1 MKENDRVPTR
11 LIKEPLLEAV
21 WEIRF
26 SGAKR
31 SVADLLPGV
40 LFKAFPEKYTNIVKL
55 PASEIPAVIV
65 ERDLNLKYV
74 PKIRLESGNQAI
86 QIGEHVVSL
95 NCWRPYSGWAR
106 FSEDIRSLVKT
117 VLETG
122 LIGEIERF
130 SLKYVDLI
138 ELAPTADLR
147 CLNIELRFGEM
158 DIVGRPV
165 QMRTE
170 IDEGDH
176 IHIIQVV
183 SPAEAGLPGE
193 TERKKGLLVD
203 IDTIKTFTG
212 KGTWD
217 ELDRCLDDVHLSCKR
232 MFFRLLTQDT
242 LQRLE
247 PEYGG

>member
-1 MKENDRVPTR
+1 MKEKDQVPTR
-11 LIKEPLLEAV
+11 LRKEPLLEAI

-26 SGAKR
+26 AHAKQ
-31 SVADLLPGV
+31 SVADLLPGF
-40 LFKAFPEKYTNIVKL
+40 LFKAFPEKFTNIVRL
-55 PASEIPAVIV
+55 PASEIPDAIIKS
-65 ERDLNLKYV
+65 DPNLRYV

-106 FSEDIRSLVKT
+106 FSEDIRSLSKT

-122 LIGEIERF
+122 LIDELERF

-147 CLNIELRFGEM
+147 CLNLSLRFGEM
-158 DIVGRPV
+158 DIVERPV

-170 IDEGDH
+170 IAEGDH

-203 IDTIKTFTG
+203 IDTIRTFTG
-212 KGTWD
+212 NGTWD
-217 ELDRCLDDVHLSCKR
+217 ELDRSLDAVHLSCKR
-232 MFFRLLTQDT
+232 MFFRLLTLDT
-242 LQRLE
+242 LHRLE